1 MYKRVFAA
9 LSALMLCVSLAG
21 CAKKETKSV
30 SFFAMDTYITISVTG
45 EDARGILDWAQA
57 LVESNEKKWSTTLPE
72 SLVSRLNEGEKVTP
86 DADTARILGCAEE
99 MRAYTGGA
107 FEPGIYPLVKAWGFT
122 TGEYRVPSDGEIA
135 ELLRQVVPDNV
146 RTENGE
152 TFLSGGMIDLGGI
165 AKGMTGDMLTEGL
178 KQRGVSSA
186 LINLGGNVQ
195 ALGAKPDG
203 SAWRIGIQSPYDDS
217 VIGVVSVKNKCV
229 ITSGAYERYFVGE
242 DGQVYGHIISPFT
255 GRPVSNGV
263 ASVSVI
269 AEEGAMAD
277 ALSTALF
284 VMGEQAALDFWRTH
298 EGFDLVLLTD
308 SGTLYVTEGIWDD
321 FTKRSSGAVKR
332 VCEIKR

>member
-9 LSALMLCVSLAG
+9 LLALMLCVSLTG

-30 SFFAMDTYITISVTG
+30 SFFAMDTYITISVTC
-45 EDARGILDWAQA
+45 EDAQAALDWAQA
-57 LVESNEKKWSTTLPE
+57 LVEANEKKWSTTLSD
-72 SLVSRLNEGEKVTP
+72 SLVSRLNAGEKEAL
-86 DADTARILGCAEE
+86 DAGTARLLRRAEE
-99 MRAYTGGA
+99 MRAYTDGA

-122 TGEYRVPSDGEIA
+122 TGEYRVPLDGETA

-165 AKGMTGDMLTEGL
+165 AKGMTGDMLAEGL
-178 KQRGVSSA
+178 KQRGVDSA

-217 VIGVVSVKNKCV
+217 VMCVVSVKNKCV

-242 DGQVYGHIISPFT
+242 DGQAYGHIISPFT

-284 VMGEQAALDFWRTH
+284 VMGEQAALDFWRAH

-308 SGTLYVTEGIWDD
+308 GGTLYVTEGIWNDL
-321 FTKRSSGAVKR
+321 TKRSNGAVKQ

>member
-1 MYKRVFAA
+1 MTKRVIAFLA
-9 LSALMLCVSLAG
+9 ALMLCVSLTG

-45 EDARGILDWAQA
+45 EDVQKTLDWAKN
-57 LVESNEKKWSTTLPE
+57 LVETNEIKWSTTIPG
-72 SLVSRLNEGEKVTP
+72 SLISRLNAGERITP
-86 DADTARILGCAEE
+86 DADTAGILARAEE
-99 MRAYTGGA
+99 MRAYTEGA
-107 FEPGIYPLVKAWGFT
+107 FEPAIYPLVKAWGFT
-122 TGEYRVPSDGEIA
+122 TGEYRVPSDEETE
-135 ELLRQVVPDNV
+135 ELLGQVVPDSV

-165 AKGMTGDMLTEGL
+165 AKGMTGDMLI
-178 KQRGVSSA
+178 RGFRERGAESA

-195 ALGAKPDG
+195 ALGVKADG

-217 VIGVVSVKNKCV
+217 VMGVVSVKDSCV
-229 ITSGAYERYFVGE
+229 ITSGAYERYFVGD

-255 GRPVSNGV
+255 GRPANSGLV
-263 ASVSVI
+263 SVSVV
-269 AEEGAMAD
+269 AKEGAMAD

-284 VMGEQAALDFWRTH
+284 VMGAQAALEFWKTH

-308 SGTLYVTEGIWDD
+308 DGTLYVTEGIWND
-321 FTKRSSGAVKR
+321 FAKRSCGAVKQ